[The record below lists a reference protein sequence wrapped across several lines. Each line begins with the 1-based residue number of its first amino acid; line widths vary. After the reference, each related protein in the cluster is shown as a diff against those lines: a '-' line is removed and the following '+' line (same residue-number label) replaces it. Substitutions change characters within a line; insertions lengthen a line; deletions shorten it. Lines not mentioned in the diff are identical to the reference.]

1 MKKEN
6 VSRPYNF
13 VSKKKQKLRS
23 VHLSILCLVCW
34 VCILIYWWIHT
45 MKYLIY
51 YPYLTRI
58 YSIML
63 EEMKQLVA
71 IENRITFSNFM
82 ISVTNRKHNHYSS
95 QKKRNKKA
103 KTITLRMT
111 RKLLKYDNSKTFEQ
125 GVTQRQ

>member
-1 MKKEN
+1 
-6 VSRPYNF
+6 
-13 VSKKKQKLRS
+13 
-23 VHLSILCLVCW
+23 
-34 VCILIYWWIHT
+34 

-71 IENRITFSNFM
+71 IKNRITFSNFM